1 MSPISIRLEFV
12 AYVIGAYVLNEVSIY
27 VLNEVSIYSGGDG
40 GSCLQQDPIGI
51 DDVSC
56 WNAGFFLCHS

>member
-1 MSPISIRLEFV
+1 MSPIIIRLAFF
-12 AYVIGAYVLNEVSIY
+12 AYVIGAYVLNEVPIY
-27 VLNEVSIYSGGDG
+27 VLNEVSIYNGADG

-56 WNAGFFLCHS
+56 WNAGFFVS